1 MAGALTLS
9 LLCFFIPTSVIGQI
23 PNPDRYQFTVT
34 INGVAQER
42 DAIDKS
48 LGSLMVLK
56 RWR

>member
-1 MAGALTLS
+1 MIMAGALTLS

-42 DAIDKS
+42 YAIDK
-48 LGSLMVLK
+48 
-56 RWR
+56 